1 MVQNWDSCLEKV
13 NNASLGE
20 KKKVTAFFSF
30 NFQEIV
36 ELEDLRS
43 SHFTSSALRVPLHQ
57 WYRWKQ
63 LLGKML
69 LLLNH
74 QPKPRPHIFCL
85 YWLHYLVGFFF
96 FFLRGA
102 GDIFTYT
109 AKDTDLSH
117 GNIVGINYNNRYVK
131 CSLGWDS
138 NFNCDLDNK
147 HTVLHF
153 LCFSSAEG
161 KSSSIGR
168 EILMSIRKLGSLCW
182 CH

>member
-96 FFLRGA
+96 FFFWEGQGTSLPIQLRTL
-102 GDIFTYT
+102 TY
-109 AKDTDLSH
+109 LM
-117 GNIVGINYNNRYVK
+117 
-131 CSLGWDS
+131 
-138 NFNCDLDNK
+138 
-147 HTVLHF
+147 
-153 LCFSSAEG
+153 
-161 KSSSIGR
+161 
-168 EILMSIRKLGSLCW
+168 EILWALIIIIDMWSAHLDEILISIVIWTTNTQFFTSCVFHQLRASQVP
-182 CH
+182 